1 MSQLLQEGTIKAHQ
15 QAEHSQGAAWLTG
28 GQLDR
33 LEYARFLISL
43 YQIYSCVPKSPTSIV
58 FDVDRWRTDMVA
70 PHSALEN
77 GLDAHSTNSV
87 LQHTYQPALLA
98 RTPHLA
104 ADIAYILG
112 TPDWQSHSIF
122 LESEIFTP
130 SPLSDYVSRIRTL
143 SASDA
148 TAPLLL
154 AHAYVRY
161 LGDLSGG
168 QVIKRRLMRV
178 YNLPETGEG
187 VRFYEFE
194 SARGDERK
202 AGQLEMKQVK
212 SWYRG
217 GMDAGVGENEKLKGE

>member
-1 MSQLLQEGTIKAHQ
+1 MKAHQ
-15 QAEHSQGAAWLTG
+15 RAEHSQGAAWLTS

-43 YQIYSCVPKSPTSIV
+43 YQIYSCVPYSPTSMV
-58 FDVDRWRTDMVA
+58 FGVDRSRIDMVA
-70 PHSALEN
+70 LYSALEN

-104 ADIAYILG
+104 ADIAYLLG
-112 TPDWQSHSIF
+112 TPDWQSHPIF
-122 LESEIFTP
+122 LESQTLAP

-148 TAPLLL
+148 TVPLLL

-168 QVIKRRLMRV
+168 QLIKHRLMRV

-187 VRFYEFE
+187 VRFYEFG
-194 SARGDERK
+194 SASGDGRK
-202 AGQLEMKQVK
+202 VGQLEMKQIK
-212 SWYRG
+212 AWYRG